1 MDLRYVE
8 IKRKSVDAIRGRV
21 FQRDGWRCRYCGS
34 AALPLHADHVYPV
47 IAGGETTE
55 DNMVTSCQRCNAK
68 KHVKIG
74 VWPKPIGYFD
84 ERARLAKNVRF
95 PYLAMVFVLLASF
108 LAYNGMTTLQDF
120 PEFRTIGVAQ
130 IYGSAVV
137 GLVGVGCLFGGR

>member
-55 DNMVTSCQRCNAK
+55 DNMVTSCQRCNSTK
-68 KHVKIG
+68 SGKVG

-84 ERARLAKNVRF
+84 PPIPRR
-95 PYLAMVFVLLASF
+95 PSSSSMLLVV
-108 LAYNGMTTLQDF
+108 G
-120 PEFRTIGVAQ
+120 GVAL
-130 IYGSAVV
+130 ILA
-137 GLVGVGCLFGGR
+137 